1 MGDTRKYDRFFIR
14 RASPSPLPK
23 ERAFD
28 LLLLNSN
35 CMPRPLN
42 DFLSVPPI
50 KKAFSKS
57 AFRLLPFTF
66 HLKKVVYLLPFAFY
80 LSACTMNPNL
90 QKPGVKYLQ
99 GEWQQDSVP
108 AQKRLVTYSLYDL
121 KFSCDSFLMKI
132 STVSKV
138 NYGADTCMNSGH
150 WSEYIRGTYVQKQD
164 TLHLKGQFC
173 NADGSYKDE
182 KSCFRYGD
190 YEEFFRVKQR
200 ADSLIEFT
208 STSNVIPINA
218 RLIKRTSCIP
228 KPL

>member
-1 MGDTRKYDRFFIR
+1 M
-14 RASPSPLPK
+14 PK
-23 ERAFD
+23 PF
-28 LLLLNSN
+28 S
-35 CMPRPLN
+35 
-42 DFLSVPPI
+42 FYLSVFTS
-50 KKAFSKS
+50 KKAFSFQPLAFSKKKLYPS
-57 AFRLLPFTF
+57 PFIFRLKRAFC
-66 HLKKVVYLLPFAFY
+66 LLPFAFY
-80 LSACTMNPNL
+80 LGSCSMNPDY

-99 GEWQQDSVP
+99 GEWRQDTVP
-108 AQKRLVTYSLYDL
+108 AQKKLVTYSLYDL

-150 WSEYIRGTYVQKQD
+150 WTEYIRGTYVQKQD

-190 YEEFFRVKQR
+190 YEEFYKVKQK